1 MKEKKRWGLTCA
13 AVTLLVIALP
23 IVVVLGMGVG
33 VAAAEVV
40 RMNER
45 KQKSGGTHHCPHHHP
60 THRRGCCGRGRGWG
74 CGHRRGSCWVMHRR
88 VVVVVVGWVVWLN
101 EWNMGSDLVTWLVT

>member
-33 VAAAEVV
+33 IAAAEVV

-45 KQKSGGTHHCPHHHP
+45 KK
-60 THRRGCCGRGRGWG
+60 RKKWG
-74 CGHRRGSCWVMHRR
+74 DSPLPSSSPYPSSWLLWSWVGM
-88 VVVVVVGWVVWLN
+88 WASASAW
-101 EWNMGSDLVTWLVT
+101 